1 MQAGDKLFDS
11 LYQELRALARRQI
24 RRRGYGGT
32 LDTGALIHEAYLKLA
47 ENPRTRVRDRGHFL
61 ALAAR
66 VMRQVVVDYTRRQ
79 GAAKRGGGLLTML
92 PDSIADPSGRG
103 VEDLLALDEALE
115 RLEKLE
121 PRLAKLVEL
130 RFFGGLSAEESA
142 QALEVS
148 VATLNRDWLKA
159 RAFLHTEIT
168 RSSV

>member
-47 ENPRTRVRDRGHFL
+47 ESPRTQVRDRGHFL

-66 VMRQVVVDYTRRQ
+66 VMRQVMVDYTRRQ
-79 GAAKRGGGLLTML
+79 HAAKRGGGLITML
-92 PDSIADPSGRG
+92 PDGVADPSGRG
-103 VEDLLALDEALE
+103 VEDLLALDEALA

-142 QALEVS
+142 QALDVS

-159 RAFLHTEIT
+159 RAFLHSEIT